1 MRDRAPTLERR
12 VEQAE
17 ALAVLRARLAQLVAA
32 HPPLRGRVAD
42 ADEVIDAADAAD
54 ALEHT

>member
-1 MRDRAPTLERR
+1 MREQPPTLERR

-32 HPPLRGRVAD
+32 YPRLRGRVAD
-42 ADEVIDAADAAD
+42 ANEVIDVADVAD
-54 ALEHT
+54 EEHL

>member
-1 MRDRAPTLERR
+1 MRERPPTLERR

-32 HPPLRGRVAD
+32 YPRLRGRVAD
-42 ADEVIDAADAAD
+42 ANEVIDAADVAD
-54 ALEHT
+54 EEPL